1 MTDKLQAAPAAQ
13 GFGLCLV
20 HPEAR
25 VAESADLGPGTVVHQ
40 GVSIGAGCRIGA
52 YVVIH
57 PGTVIGENV
66 RIDDHAVLGK
76 LPMKAAAS
84 AITSEQQLEALEVG
98 DDCLI
103 GAGVIVYRG
112 AKIAGK
118 VMLADQ
124 ATVREDV
131 TIGAMT
137 IIGRG
142 VTVENKVSIGRRCKI
157 ETEAY
162 ITALSSI
169 GDGCFIA
176 PEVSFTND
184 NFLGRTRERFKYH
197 KGVTLERGARIGANA
212 TFLPGITVGADA
224 LVAAGST
231 VTRDVPAGKIVL
243 GAPAKV
249 LRDVPPEQ
257 WLDNQDWTV

>member
-1 MTDKLQAAPAAQ
+1 MATE
-13 GFGLCLV
+13 GEG
-20 HPEAR
+20 
-25 VAESADLGPGTVVHQ
+25 SATRGIVDPRAVVGEGTQLGYGTVVGP
-40 GVSIGAGCRIGA
+40 GVKIGRDCQIGC

-57 PGTVIGENV
+57 PDTEIGDGV
-66 RIDDHAVLGK
+66 RVDDHVVLGK

-84 AITSEQQLEALEVG
+84 AVTKLRELPPLSIASG
-98 DDCLI
+98 CLI

-112 AKIAGK
+112 ARLEAQ

-131 TIGAMT
+131 VIGTRT

-142 VTVENKVSIGRRCKI
+142 VTVENKVTIGPRCKI

-169 GDGCFIA
+169 GEGCFVA
-176 PEVSFTND
+176 PEVTFTND
-184 NFLGRTRERFKYH
+184 NFLGRTKERFKFH
-197 KGVTLERGARIGANA
+197 KGVTLERGARVGANA
-212 TFLPGITVGADA
+212 TFLPGVTVGADA
-224 LVAAGST
+224 LVAAGAV
-231 VTRDVPAGKIVL
+231 VTRDVPAGKIVV
-243 GAPAKV
+243 GSPARV

-257 WLDNQDWTV
+257 LLDNQEP